1 MTGQENNSLWNLSR
15 HSQVETNILEE
26 KIKTDIAIIGGGFT
40 GTSAALRVAE
50 NGVDVTLLEA
60 EFNGFGGSGR
70 NVGLTNAGLWKNP
83 DEIEKIVGKPYG
95 ERLNA
100 LLADAP
106 SLVHQLIS
114 DHNIECEA
122 LRNGSLHLAHSK
134 KGMDDLKYKIEQV
147 NARGADLEL
156 LDQHETFKLTAAEKY
171 IGSILD
177 KRAGTIQPLEYCH
190 GLMQAA
196 KKAGAKIYTGTP
208 ALDVFNVSG
217 KWYIKTEKGLL
228 KADKVLVATNAYLSN
243 ILPELK
249 STFTPM
255 YYCQMATDPLTN
267 EQLENYL
274 PGKNGTWDTRLVM
287 RSYRTDAAG
296 RLIIGTIGNIFMD
309 KAPLFSS
316 WADKMVRDTFP
327 KVGPVE
333 WTYKWAGRIAC
344 SSNYVPNFH
353 ELGKGLYSING
364 FSGRGIS
371 PGTALGREMADFM
384 LDRIKAEELPL
395 PLKSPEKVSFNFL
408 REAFYETG
416 SQLTRI
422 KDHII

>member
-1 MTGQENNSLWNLSR
+1 MTEQENNSLWNLSR
-15 HSQVETNILEE
+15 HSKVEINILNEE
-26 KIKTDIAIIGGGFT
+26 LKTDVAIIGGGFT
-40 GTSAALRVAE
+40 GTSAALRFAE
-50 NGVDVTLLEA
+50 SGVDVTLLEA

-83 DEIEKIVGKPYG
+83 DEVEKIVGKPYG

-106 SLVHQLIS
+106 SLVHQLIK
-114 DHNIECEA
+114 DHDIKCES
-122 LRNGSLHLAHSK
+122 LRNGSLHLAHSE
-134 KGMDDLKYKIEQV
+134 KGMDSLKYKLEQV
-147 NARGADLEL
+147 NARGAELEL
-156 LDQHETFKLTAAEKY
+156 LDQQETFKLTAAEKY

-196 KKAGAKIYTGTP
+196 KMAGAKIYTGTA
-208 ALDVFNVSG
+208 ALDIFNVSG
-217 KWYIKTEKGLL
+217 TWYIKTEKGLL

-255 YYCQMATDPLTN
+255 YYCQMATDPLTD
-267 EQLENYL
+267 EQLDNYL

-296 RLIIGTIGNIFMD
+296 RLIIGTIGNIFID

-327 KVGPVE
+327 IVGPVE

-353 ELGKGLYSING
+353 ELGNGLYSING

-384 LDRIKAEELPL
+384 MDKIKAEELPL
-395 PLKSPEKVSFNFL
+395 PLKSPEKVPFNLL

-422 KDHII
+422 QDHII

>member
-1 MTGQENNSLWNLSR
+1 MTEQENNSLWNLSR
-15 HSQVETNILEE
+15 HSKVEMNILDQEQ
-26 KIKTDIAIIGGGFT
+26 KTDVAIIGGGFT
-40 GTSAALRVAE
+40 GISAALRLAE
-50 NGVDVTLLEA
+50 NSVNVTLLEA

-70 NVGLTNAGLWKNP
+70 NVGLTNAGLWSNP
-83 DEIEKIVGKPYG
+83 DEVEKVVGKPYG

-100 LLADAP
+100 LLAEAP
-106 SLVHQLIS
+106 SLVHQLVE

-122 LRNGSLHLAHSK
+122 LRNGTLHLAHSE
-134 KGMDDLKYKIEQV
+134 KGLDALRCKRDQV
-147 NARGADLEL
+147 NARGAALEI
-156 LDQHETFKLTAAEKY
+156 LDQEDTFKLTAAEKY
-171 IGSILD
+171 IGAIFD

-190 GLMQAA
+190 GLMMAA
-196 KKAGAKIYTGTP
+196 KKAGAKIYTGSA
-208 ALDVFNVSG
+208 ALDIFNLSG
-217 KWYIKTEKGLL
+217 TWCIETEKGLL
-228 KADKVLVATNAYLSN
+228 KANKVLIATNAYLSN

-249 STFTPM
+249 LTFTPM
-255 YYCQMATDPLTN
+255 YYCQMATDPLSE
-267 EQLENYL
+267 EQLEHYL

-287 RSYRTDAAG
+287 RSYRTDSSG

-316 WADKMVRDTFP
+316 WANKMVRDTFP

-353 ELGKGLYSING
+353 ELADGLYSING

-384 LDRIKAEELPL
+384 MDKIKAEELPL
-395 PLKSPEKVSFNFL
+395 PLKSPEKVSFNLL
-408 REAFYETG
+408 REAFYDTG
-416 SQLTRI
+416 SQLTRL